1 MSDVAPVLYLLYGD
15 DTFAMEE
22 FLHALHGKLGDAP
35 TASMN
40 SQRFDARK
48 FDLDLLL
55 QACAQ
60 VPFLADR
67 RLVILDHAESLPQS
81 NEFQAGFEPLLSS
94 LHEST
99 ALVCLEHL
107 PRPRRAHA
115 DWKRTRLRAWT
126 DANPERSYVRLL
138 ARPRGP
144 DFTRWIQNRAE
155 ALGGSFEPDAGQ
167 LLGEW
172 VAEDPYLADQEVH
185 KLLDFVDRQRAVTAA
200 DVEELTPF
208 RGQGNIF
215 DFVDALGQRDAQ
227 AAQLHLARVLQDSD
241 TRYAFA
247 MIVRQ
252 FRLLILAREAID
264 QGGDAAK
271 VLSLPSFVV
280 QRILSQARTFS
291 AADLDRI
298 YHELMRIDLETK
310 TSQLDLDVAL
320 DSLIGAL
327 AQT

>member
-1 MSDVAPVLYLLYGD
+1 MSDAAPVLYLLYGD
-15 DTFAMEE
+15 DAFAMEE
-22 FLHALHGKLGDAP
+22 FLHRLHGRLGDAA

-40 SQRFDARK
+40 YQRFDARR
-48 FDLDLLL
+48 FDLDLLM

-67 RLVILDHAESLPQS
+67 RLLVLDHAESLPQDE
-81 NEFQAGFEPLLSS
+81 EFQADFERLLSS

-99 ALVCLEHL
+99 ALVCLEQL
-107 PRPRRAHA
+107 PRPRRARS
-115 DWKRTRLRAWT
+115 DWKRTNLRAWT
-126 DANPERSYVRLL
+126 EANPERSFVRLL
-138 ARPRGP
+138 ARPRGA
-144 DFTRWIQNRAE
+144 DFTRWIERRAE
-155 ALGGSFEPDAGQ
+155 ALGGSFETDAGQ

-172 VAEDPYLADQEVH
+172 VAEDPYLADQEIH
-185 KLLDFVDRQRAVTAA
+185 KLLDYVNRQRAVTAA

-215 DFVDALGQRDAQ
+215 DFVDALGQRHAQ
-227 AAQLHLARVLQDSD
+227 AAQVHLARVLQDAD
-241 TRYAFA
+241 IRYAFA

-252 FRLLILAREAID
+252 FRLLILAREALD
-264 QGGDAAK
+264 QGSDPAHA
-271 VLSLPSFVV
+271 LSLPSFVV
-280 QRILSQARTFS
+280 QRIISQARTFS

-298 YHELMRIDLETK
+298 YHELMRIDLESK